1 MTLRAWFI
9 AILPVLLVTLVVFA
23 ATAQRV
29 EPLVLADLRV
39 SGVAVDDDS
48 ASVRRRL
55 GTPVGVDANALHYP
69 DLDVVLKD
77 GKVAI
82 LSITG
87 PSRATRRGL
96 RVGVAAEAATR
107 LYRPCHGD
115 STLVQICYNA
125 PRFDERVVLVAV
137 ADGHVSASTL
147 DASFMH
153 HDGRAA

>member
-1 MTLRAWFI
+1 MTHRAWFI
-9 AILPVLLVTLVVFA
+9 AILPALLVTLVVFA

-55 GTPVGVDANALHYP
+55 DTPVRVDANVLHYP

-82 LSITG
+82 LSDYW
-87 PSRATRRGL
+87 A
-96 RVGVAAEAATR
+96 V
-107 LYRPCHGD
+107 PCHSARIAGGRG
-115 STLVQICYNA
+115 SRGRRA
-125 PRFDERVVLVAV
+125 PL
-137 ADGHVSASTL
+137 SP
-147 DASFMH
+147 MPC
-153 HDGRAA
+153 

>member
-1 MTLRAWFI
+1 MRLKMRHRACFI
-9 AILPVLLVTLVVFA
+9 AILPPLLVTLVAFA

-48 ASVRRRL
+48 ASVRQRL
-55 GTPVGVDANALHYP
+55 GTPVRVDANVLHYP

-96 RVGVAAEAATR
+96 QVGAAAEVAAR
-107 LYRPCHGD
+107 LYRPCHAD

-125 PRFDERVVLVAV
+125 PRFDERVLLVVV
-137 ADGHVSASTL
+137 ADGRVSRI
-147 DASFMH
+147 DI
-153 HDGRAA
+153 GRIIHEP

>member
-9 AILPVLLVTLVVFA
+9 AILPVLLVTLVAFA

-39 SGVAVDDDS
+39 SRVAVDDDS

-55 GTPVGVDANALHYP
+55 GTPVRVDANVLHYP
-69 DLDVVLKD
+69 DLDVVFKD

-82 LSITG
+82 LSLTG

-96 RVGVAAEAATR
+96 RVGE
-107 LYRPCHGD
+107 
-115 STLVQICYNA
+115 I
-125 PRFDERVVLVAV
+125 
-137 ADGHVSASTL
+137 
-147 DASFMH
+147 
-153 HDGRAA
+153 GRASCRERGEVSGVGVYVR

>member
-1 MTLRAWFI
+1 MTHRAWFI
-9 AILPVLLVTLVVFA
+9 AILPPFLVTLVALA

-55 GTPVGVDANALHYP
+55 GTPLRVDANVLHYP

-96 RVGVAAEAATR
+96 RVGDAVDGAAR
-107 LYRPCHGD
+107 LYRTCHAD

-137 ADGHVSASTL
+137 G
-147 DASFMH
+147 
-153 HDGRAA
+153 DGRVSRIDIGRIIHQP

>member
-1 MTLRAWFI
+1 MRLKMRHRACFI
-9 AILPVLLVTLVVFA
+9 AILPPLLVTLVAFA

-55 GTPVGVDANALHYP
+55 DTPVRVDANVLHYP

-96 RVGVAAEAATR
+96 RVGVAAEAAAR
-107 LYRPCHGD
+107 LYRPCHAD

-137 ADGHVSASTL
+137 G
-147 DASFMH
+147 
-153 HDGRAA
+153 DGRVSRIDIGRIIHQP

>member
-1 MTLRAWFI
+1 MRLKMRHRACFI
-9 AILPVLLVTLVVFA
+9 AILPPLLVTLVAFA

-39 SGVAVDDDS
+39 SRVAVDDDS

-55 GTPVGVDANALHYP
+55 GTPVRVDANVLHYP
-69 DLDVVLKD
+69 DLDVVFKD

-82 LSITG
+82 LSLTG

-96 RVGVAAEAATR
+96 RVGDAADGPAR
-107 LYRPCHGD
+107 LYRTCHAD

-137 ADGHVSASTL
+137 G
-147 DASFMH
+147 
-153 HDGRAA
+153 DGRVSRIDIGRIIHQP

>member
-1 MTLRAWFI
+1 MTHRAWFI
-9 AILPVLLVTLVVFA
+9 ATLPAFLVALVVSA
-23 ATAQRV
+23 TTAQRA

-48 ASVRRRL
+48 TSVRRRL

-96 RVGVAAEAATR
+96 DRKSTR
-107 LYRPCHGD
+107 
-115 STLVQICYNA
+115 
-125 PRFDERVVLVAV
+125 
-137 ADGHVSASTL
+137 
-147 DASFMH
+147 
-153 HDGRAA
+153 

>member
-1 MTLRAWFI
+1 MTHRAWFI
-9 AILPVLLVTLVVFA
+9 AILPALLVTLVVFA

-48 ASVRRRL
+48 ASVHRRL
-55 GTPVGVDANALHYP
+55 GTPLKVDASVLHYP
-69 DLDVVLKD
+69 DLDIVLKD
-77 GKVAI
+77 GRVAI

-96 RVGVAAEAATR
+96 RVGVAAEAAAR
-107 LYRPCHGD
+107 VYRPCHVD

-137 ADGHVSASTL
+137 ADGRVSRI
-147 DASFMH
+147 DI
-153 HDGRAA
+153 GRIIHAP

>member
-9 AILPVLLVTLVVFA
+9 AILPVLLVTLVAFA

-39 SGVAVDDDS
+39 SRVAVDDDS

-137 ADGHVSASTL
+137 ADGHVSRI
-147 DASFMH
+147 DI
-153 HDGRAA
+153 GRIIHAP

>member
-1 MTLRAWFI
+1 MRLKMRHRACFI
-9 AILPVLLVTLVVFA
+9 AILPPLLVTLVAFA

-55 GTPVGVDANALHYP
+55 DTPVRVDANVLHYP

-96 RVGVAAEAATR
+96 RVGVAAEAAAR
-107 LYRPCHGD
+107 LYRPCHAD

-125 PRFDERVVLVAV
+125 PRFDERVLLVVV
-137 ADGHVSASTL
+137 ADGRVSRI
-147 DASFMH
+147 DI
-153 HDGRAA
+153 GRIIHEP

>member
-9 AILPVLLVTLVVFA
+9 AILPVLLVTLVAFA

-29 EPLVLADLRV
+29 ERVVAADLRV
-39 SGVAVDDDS
+39 SGVAVDGAS

-55 GTPVGVDANALHYP
+55 GTPVRVDANVLHYP
-69 DLDVVLKD
+69 DLDVVVKD

-82 LSITG
+82 LSLTG

-96 RVGVAAEAATR
+96 RVGGAADGPAR
-107 LYRPCHGD
+107 LYRTCHAD

-125 PRFDERVVLVAV
+125 PRFDQRVVLVAAGGGRV
-137 ADGHVSASTL
+137 RRL
-147 DASFMH
+147 DI
-153 HDGRAA
+153 GRIIHQP

>member
-9 AILPVLLVTLVVFA
+9 AILPVLLVTLVAFA

-55 GTPVGVDANALHYP
+55 DTPVRVDANVLHYP

-96 RVGVAAEAATR
+96 RVGVAAEAAAR

-137 ADGHVSASTL
+137 ADGHVSRI
-147 DASFMH
+147 DI
-153 HDGRAA
+153 GRIIHAP

>member
-1 MTLRAWFI
+1 MRLKMRHRACFI
-9 AILPVLLVTLVVFA
+9 AILPPLLVTLVAFA

-137 ADGHVSASTL
+137 ADGHVSRI
-147 DASFMH
+147 DI
-153 HDGRAA
+153 GRIIHAP

>member
-55 GTPVGVDANALHYP
+55 GMPVGVDANVLHYP

-137 ADGHVSASTL
+137 ADGHVSRI
-147 DASFMH
+147 DI
-153 HDGRAA
+153 GRIIHAP

>member
-48 ASVRRRL
+48 ASFRRRL
-55 GTPVGVDANALHYP
+55 GTLVGVDANALHYP

-115 STLVQICYNA
+115 STLVQLCYNA
-125 PRFDERVVLVAV
+125 PSFDEWGVLYSVT
-137 ADGHVSASTL
+137 H
-147 DASFMH
+147 
-153 HDGRAA
+153 

>member
-1 MTLRAWFI
+1 MRLKMRHRACFI
-9 AILPVLLVTLVVFA
+9 AILPPLLVTLVAFA

-55 GTPVGVDANALHYP
+55 GTPVRVDANVLHYP

-96 RVGVAAEAATR
+96 QVGAAAEVAAR
-107 LYRPCHGD
+107 LYRPCHAD

-137 ADGHVSASTL
+137 G
-147 DASFMH
+147 
-153 HDGRAA
+153 DGRVSRIDIGRIIHQP